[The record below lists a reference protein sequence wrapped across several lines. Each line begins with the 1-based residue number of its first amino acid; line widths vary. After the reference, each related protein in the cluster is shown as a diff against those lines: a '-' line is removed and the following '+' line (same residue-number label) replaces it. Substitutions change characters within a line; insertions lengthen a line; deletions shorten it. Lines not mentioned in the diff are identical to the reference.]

1 MHWNILKIGAVQF
14 LLMMSSLLA
23 VAASPVKLPEWAVNL
38 KDGEYLGVSFPGGGQ
53 RQAEAMALMAMCD
66 VEYVPSG
73 FVSVVNRQISY
84 DVKNVEF
91 LSSGETVVV
100 LTGGESV
107 SRRVKSADS
116 FFGSPVSAKY
126 QVDILAE
133 GEYELSMQIVKIKE
147 TYNLVCKW
155 TDYREMD
162 SGIWIRDYES
172 GTVNQNMCDKI
183 MLRPYAVTGN
193 NIENDGPFD
202 SVVKIEAGKYYLSE
216 SMLITKVEQI
226 GLLSLA
232 SISFQKDKQV
242 FSFRAPVYSAW
253 RDRGVRRA
261 LNDLTPGEVDE
272 AKYIDSLTTA
282 LRQHYIRLVSVGI
295 EGIQNKN
302 SQSILYYNSE
312 KEMFLIRDAHFGYVS
327 VPVPEEAHGAFEKQF
342 DALKREYEYDIAD
355 DRLAL
360 ISVTYTTTD
369 GRTYRSSDVSGS

>member
-1 MHWNILKIGAVQF
+1 MHWNIPKIGAVQF
-14 LLMMSSLLA
+14 LLVMSSLLA

-38 KDGEYLGVSFPGGGQ
+38 KDGECLGVSLPGGGQ

-312 KEMFLIRDAHFGYVS
+312 KEMFLIRDACLCS
-327 VPVPEEAHGAFEKQF
+327 CP
-342 DALKREYEYDIAD
+342 
-355 DRLAL
+355 
-360 ISVTYTTTD
+360 
-369 GRTYRSSDVSGS
+369 

>member
-1 MHWNILKIGAVQF
+1 MHWNIPKIGAVQF

-23 VAASPVKLPEWAVNL
+23 VAASPVKLPEWAVSL

-53 RQAEAMALMAMCD
+53 RQAEAMALMAMYD
-66 VEYVPSG
+66 MNYKLGENARLI
-73 FVSVVNRQISY
+73 VNNEFSY
-84 DVKNVEF
+84 DVKNVEL

-100 LTGGESV
+100 LVDGESV
-107 SRRVKSADS
+107 SRNVKMVKEIYSSEVAVKCEMAIRV
-116 FFGSPVSAKY
+116 
-126 QVDILAE
+126 E
-133 GEYELSMQIVKIKE
+133 GQWEMYVNIYKIKNN
-147 TYNLVCKW
+147 YNLACKW
-155 TDYREMD
+155 SDYMETEPGLWVHD
-162 SGIWIRDYES
+162 GEK
-172 GTVNQNMCDKI
+172 GAVNQNMCDKI
-183 MLRPYAVTGN
+183 ELRPYTVAGSH
-193 NIENDGPFD
+193 IGNDGTFD
-202 SVVKIEAGKYYLSE
+202 SVVEIEAGKYFLSE
-216 SMLITKVEQI
+216 SMLINEVEQP
-226 GLLSLA
+226 GLLLLA

-253 RDRGVRRA
+253 RDKGVRRA

-282 LRQHYIRLVSVGI
+282 LRQYYIRSVSA
-295 EGIQNKN
+295 GIQDRN

-327 VPVPEEAHGAFEKQF
+327 VPVPEEDHGAFEKQF

>member
-126 QVDILAE
+126 QVDILAD

-282 LRQHYIRLVSVGI
+282 LRQYYIRSVSA
-295 EGIQNKN
+295 GIQDRN

-327 VPVPEEAHGAFEKQF
+327 VPVPDEDRGAFEKQF

-369 GRTYRSSDVSGS
+369 GRTYRSSDISGS